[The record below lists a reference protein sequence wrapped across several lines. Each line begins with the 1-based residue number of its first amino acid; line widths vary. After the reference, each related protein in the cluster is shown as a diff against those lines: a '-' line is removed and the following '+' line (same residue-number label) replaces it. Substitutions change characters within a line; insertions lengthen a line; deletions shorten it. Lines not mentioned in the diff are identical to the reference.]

1 MNAPNASAAPES
13 MLLRSEVPEDATLAE
28 RAYLQLRD
36 QIVTLRMPPGSLVRE
51 DEMIKELG
59 MSRTPI
65 REALLRLALEKLI
78 MPITRRGTFV
88 SDVNVGDVRT
98 IYELRRELEG
108 AAAAWAAERRTEA
121 DIQEIDVLIDEL
133 REIPR
138 ASSVDARAQLSPDQK
153 AHFLIYRMCGNQLLS
168 EVLRMHYFLSARIWF
183 LAGGRVTMLEPFDL
197 QIELLNAI
205 KAGDAEDA
213 RRLAHLHNDHAES
226 TLRAAL

>member
-1 MNAPNASAAPES
+1 MPNASAAPES
-13 MLLRSEVPEDATLAE
+13 MLLQSEIPEDATLAE

-36 QIVTLRMPPGSLVRE
+36 RIVTLRMPPGSLVRE

-108 AAAAWAAERRTEA
+108 AAAAWAAERRTDA
-121 DIQEIDVLIDEL
+121 DIQEIDALIEEL
-133 REIPR
+133 GVVPTYN
-138 ASSVDARAQLSPDQK
+138 SVDARAQMSPDQK
-153 AHFLIYRMCGNQLLS
+153 AHFLIYRMCRNELLS
-168 EVLRMHYFLSARIWF
+168 EALRMHYFLSARIWF
-183 LAGGRVTMLEPFDL
+183 LASGRVTMEEPFDL
-197 QIELLNAI
+197 QIQLLTAI
-205 KAGDAEDA
+205 KAGDTERA
-213 RRLAHLHNDHAES
+213 RRLAQLHNDHAES
-226 TLRAAL
+226 TLRTAL

>member
-1 MNAPNASAAPES
+1 MDSPNASVVPER
-13 MLLRSEVPEDATLAE
+13 MLLESEIPEGATLAE

-36 QIVTLRMPPGSLVRE
+36 RIVTLRMPPGSLVRE

-121 DIQEIDVLIDEL
+121 DIREMDEL
-133 REIPR
+133 IEELRQIPR
-138 ASSVDARAQLSPDQK
+138 ASSIDARAQLSPDQK
-153 AHFLIYRMCGNQLLS
+153 AHFLIYRMCQNQLLA
-168 EVLRMHYFLSARIWF
+168 EALRMHYFLSARIWF

-197 QIELLNAI
+197 TIDVLEAI
-205 KAGDAEDA
+205 KGGNSEDA
-213 RRLAHLHNDHAES
+213 RRLAQLHNDHAES